1 MPSNIS
7 GKTLPDIN
15 LSYGNRD
22 TCILEVYIFNLIKL
36 FIENKKSKCSYFF
49 LDG

>member
-1 MPSNIS
+1 MIIYLIHIQEDESENISSNSS

-22 TCILEVYIFNLIKL
+22 TCILEV
-36 FIENKKSKCSYFF
+36 FIIYV
-49 LDG
+49 